1 MLCVPG
7 IDYEEMIMRTNGKQ
21 QLEKISKGIFIL
33 TNGAASNSNVNSS
46 FIALPAASEFQRKGH
61 QESCKRLL

>member
-1 MLCVPG
+1 
-7 IDYEEMIMRTNGKQ
+7 MRTNGKQ